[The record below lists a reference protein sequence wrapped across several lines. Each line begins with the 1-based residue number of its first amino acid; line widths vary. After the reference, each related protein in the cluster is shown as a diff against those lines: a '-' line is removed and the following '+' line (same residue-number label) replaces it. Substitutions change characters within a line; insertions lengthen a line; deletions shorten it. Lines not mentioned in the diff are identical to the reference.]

1 MARATTLV
9 AVGNFG
15 VGDYEEIVVGA
26 INDLSGFVRSEAAR
40 VVARAKLTSVCQVL
54 LERLDEESYPDVIV
68 ELVRALLELNTDRDL
83 HHAQALL
90 LHARPEVRAAAVE
103 HWPWEESDTLKA
115 ILRNHLSDDDW
126 QVRLSIVEKLA
137 SQTPDS
143 MLREDFTQALS
154 DPNPYVRQAA
164 VTALG
169 SYGVESI
176 ANVLYHTLRTDSDL
190 WVRTRCVE
198 QLVEMNDRAGL
209 PLLIELLPVSPV
221 PVQVSLAR
229 ALGAFKDTSAI
240 EALAPLLSHD
250 SKDVRDAAG
259 WALEQMKEVL
269 QEMGEPR

>member
-1 MARATTLV
+1 MIQTAVLNALTEIGDETQLMYAALDSEESVALRCIQALSSRRVALAIPLLGELLANSDQREVRRAALV
-9 AVGNFG
+9 ALGNIG

-40 VVARAKLTSVCQVL
+40 VVARAKLTSAFQVL
-54 LERLDEESYPDVIV
+54 LGRLDEESYPDVIV

-154 DPNPYVRQAA
+154 DPHP
-164 VTALG
+164 
-169 SYGVESI
+169 I
-176 ANVLYHTLRTDSDL
+176 P
-190 WVRTRCVE
+190 
-198 QLVEMNDRAGL
+198 M
-209 PLLIELLPVSPV
+209 
-221 PVQVSLAR
+221 
-229 ALGAFKDTSAI
+229 
-240 EALAPLLSHD
+240 
-250 SKDVRDAAG
+250 
-259 WALEQMKEVL
+259 
-269 QEMGEPR
+269 